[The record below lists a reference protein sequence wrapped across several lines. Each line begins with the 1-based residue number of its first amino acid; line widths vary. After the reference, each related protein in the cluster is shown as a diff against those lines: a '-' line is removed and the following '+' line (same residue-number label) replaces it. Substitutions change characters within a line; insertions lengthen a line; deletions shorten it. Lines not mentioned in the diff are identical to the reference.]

1 MWRCGLHR
9 LYLKNLTDCPDRYAD
24 IISCV
29 LIDGLDLS
37 SKSKSLQRVVVLLAC
52 AGKCGFG
59 RDTSIAVG
67 GTREAPTVYV
77 SFLDYNGDGKAK
89 RASLA
94 ILKPAPA
101 GALSLQSPLLRMAAA
116 PAPPPDGGK
125 DDICTDKL
133 YVE

>member
-1 MWRCGLHR
+1 M
-9 LYLKNLTDCPDRYAD
+9 
-24 IISCV
+24 
-29 LIDGLDLS
+29 
-37 SKSKSLQRVVVLLAC
+37 LLAR

-67 GTREAPTVYV
+67 GTRQAPTVYV

-94 ILKPAPA
+94 ILKPGAA
-101 GALSLQSPLLRMAAA
+101 GELSSQSPLLRMAAP